1 MIKSKSEPSLFPYP
15 VSGAQVQAVSA
26 PSSSSAGGGQALHR
40 VPSLGQLLDAE
51 CDTDA
56 QGSASDSIALTL
68 PLHLL
73 DVAAVKTVVN
83 AAVVFDVAHNFTPAL
98 DEAAPVPQ
106 QSSVMI
112 SGVAPRHDDA
122 THAASHVSCQGN
134 VSSASTIFH
143 PLPPFIK
150 PSVSLLLTRYLVPK
164 GDVPP
169 ILFLPSPLSLTRSL

>member
-1 MIKSKSEPSLFPYP
+1 
-15 VSGAQVQAVSA
+15 
-26 PSSSSAGGGQALHR
+26 

-73 DVAAVKTVVN
+73 VVAAVKTVVN
-83 AAVVFDVAHNFTPAL
+83 AAVVFDVDHNFTPAL

-134 VSSASTIFH
+134 VSSASTISR
-143 PLPPFIK
+143 PLPPLIK

-164 GDVPP
+164 SDVPP
-169 ILFLPSPLSLTRSL
+169 VLFLPSPLSLTRSL